1 MKKRIVINIQ
11 PFVFTQHIE
20 IYTETGNKTGDTV
33 VSLAAMPNAIKEL
46 CLKNDIHQVDIS
58 GNKFF
63 ASKIQKDLIKAIQYS
78 KSNLDINVT
87 LH

>member
-1 MKKRIVINIQ
+1 MEKRIVINIQ

-20 IYTETGNKTGDTV
+20 IYTEAGNKIGGTT
-33 VSLAAMPNAIKEL
+33 VSLAAMPDAIKEL

-63 ASKIQKDLIKAIQYS
+63 SSKIQRDLVKTIQYS
-78 KSNLDINVT
+78 NLNINVT